1 MSAEMPYSLP
11 RVAPSYGPPPYA
23 YRRCPQLIVVFRSS
37 AETLRALVP
46 EPLEPNP
53 SDLAFLMIG
62 SMLTDEFGAYAESIV
77 AVPSTLGAR
86 SGNHV
91 VFHHVDAEKPMIA
104 GREIMGWP
112 KRLGDVRWSEDNGR
126 IEASTTRD
134 GRTLIRATAD
144 MVGPAGPEHLTL
156 SPTWLNL
163 KLIPSADGGAVP
175 DVAQITDTTLLDVS
189 VAEARYGTA
198 TLEFEFDRGR
208 PGRPPR
214 GGRGP
219 RCGARAPELRPPRRR
234 GGARLPDRPDGLRP
248 RGGGR
253 HLGVLLGAAG
263 DSVHERAELA
273 IEPDRVLQER
283 QVADTVVPGGL
294 GRAAHVQD
302 VLGHRRQDD
311 RVATPVGDEHRDGEP
326 GQDVVGVDLPR
337 RSALPGPRGA
347 RPCSEHIA
355 VLPILRAEGTG
366 GAGLDEPSDG
376 GDVDR
381 QIGCAG
387 CGAFSRNP
395 GPM

>member
-11 RVAPSYGPPPYA
+11 RVAPSYGAPPYA
-23 YRRCPQLIVVFRSS
+23 YRRCPELIVVFRSS

-91 VFHHVDAEKPMIA
+91 VFHHVNAEKPMIA

-144 MVGPAGPEHLTL
+144 MVGPAGPEHLAL
-156 SPTWLNL
+156 FPTWLNL

-198 TLEFEFDRGR
+198 TLEFESTADDPVGRLEVNEVLGAVHALLSFDLPGAEVVHDYLAGR
-208 PGRPPR
+208 PASVPA
-214 GGRGP
+214 
-219 RCGARAPELRPPRRR
+219 GAAV
-234 GGARLPDRPDGLRP
+234 A
-248 RGGGR
+248 
-253 HLGVLLGAAG
+253 LLGAAG
-263 DSVHERAELA
+263 DSSRTRRAR
-273 IEPDRVLQER
+273 DRNG
-283 QVADTVVPGGL
+283 PGPPGTAG
-294 GRAAHVQD
+294 GR
-302 VLGHRRQDD
+302 HRR
-311 RVATPVGDEHRDGEP
+311 T
-326 GQDVVGVDLPR
+326 R
-337 RSALPGPRGA
+337 RA
-347 RPCSEHIA
+347 RPCRTR
-355 VLPILRAEGTG
+355 PGRARPWT
-366 GAGLDEPSDG
+366 AG
-376 GDVDR
+376 
-381 QIGCAG
+381 
-387 CGAFSRNP
+387 
-395 GPM
+395 